1 MRTPLPLAAAL
12 ALAFP
17 ALAQEP
23 DPPVVEPT
31 WTLEHPENL
40 RHFAVDPDGD
50 VVFLGD
56 SEGTVV
62 AWDAE
67 DREVLWEAR
76 GYGRSFRSM
85 AVGQHVL
92 VLSTTG
98 MLGYV
103 ALGTDDGE
111 PLPDGGDSDPEG
123 WIAVQP
129 GTMALDPRGRWVW
142 MQIPGGLMR
151 RDVGTAVVWSRRPID
166 NGGTLSL
173 CMDRKVEVMAVGG
186 VDGSI
191 RFVGPASA
199 NVDSKKVFEAHE
211 GPVTA
216 LAFDRRGSKLLSGG
230 ADGFVRLWKMH
241 NGKVELELAAESAI
255 THVACDDKGRW
266 IAVGEASGAV
276 HVWSM
281 RGKGELLAT
290 LAEPGDMPCVGLA
303 FVDKDR
309 ALVAACGQQ
318 LAAWDVKTADL

>member
-1 MRTPLPLAAAL
+1 MRIPPTIIATL
-12 ALAFP
+12 ALAGP

-31 WTLEHPENL
+31 WTLEHPETI
-40 RHFAVDPDGD
+40 RHLAVDPDGE

-56 SEGTVV
+56 AEGHVL

-67 DREVLWEAR
+67 DREVLWESR
-76 GYGRSFRSM
+76 GLDRPFAALAAGEDL
-85 AVGQHVL
+85 L

-98 MLGYV
+98 KLGYH
-103 ALGTDDGE
+103 ALDTEDGE
-111 PLPDGGDSDPEG
+111 PLPDGNDSDPEA
-123 WIAVQP
+123 WVLIQP
-129 GTMALDPRGRWVW
+129 GAMALDPRGRWVW

-151 RDVGTAVVWSRRPID
+151 RDVGTALGWSRRPID
-166 NGGTLSL
+166 NGGTRSL
-173 CMDRKVEVMAVGG
+173 RMDRKAEVMAVGG
-186 VDGSI
+186 VDGTI

-230 ADGFVRLWKMH
+230 ADGIVRLWKMH
-241 NGKVELELAAESAI
+241 NGKVDLELAAESAI
-255 THVACDDKGRW
+255 TAVTCDDKGRW

-281 RGKGELLAT
+281 KGKGELLAT

-309 ALVAACGQQ
+309 ALVAACGRQ
-318 LAAWDVKTADL
+318 LAAWDLKTADL